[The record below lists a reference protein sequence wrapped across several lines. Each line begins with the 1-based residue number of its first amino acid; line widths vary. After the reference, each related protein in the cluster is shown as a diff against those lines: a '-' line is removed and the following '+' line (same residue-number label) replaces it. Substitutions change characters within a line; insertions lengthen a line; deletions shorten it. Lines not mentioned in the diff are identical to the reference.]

1 MTEIVITSAARTPIG
16 RAYRGAFNDTTAPEL
31 AAHPIGA
38 ALERARLMPEEVD
51 DLIAGVAI
59 PEGTTGKNVARIA
72 ALRAGLPVRTAAA
85 TVSRMCASGLQAIA
99 TAAARI
105 AMDGVNVC
113 VAAGVESVSLV
124 QTPHVNSHRARDPWV
139 AERYPGIYMAMIDT
153 AENVA
158 RRYGIT
164 RGAQDAYALKSQQRH
179 AAAQA
184 GGHFSDEIVPVTATK
199 LHSEGKDDTA
209 VPRTVRLDRDEGARP
224 KTTGDAL
231 AALPPVRDGGT
242 VTAGNACQLSD
253 GAAAVTLMS
262 SQEAARRDL
271 SPLGIWR
278 GMAVAGCE
286 PDEMGVGPVFAVP
299 KLLDRHG
306 LTVED
311 IGIWELNEAF
321 AVQVIYCRD
330 RLGIPDE
337 RLNVSGGSIAIG
349 HPYGMTGVRC
359 TAHAL
364 IEARRRGARYAVV
377 TMCVGGGMG
386 AAALLETV

>member
-1 MTEIVITSAARTPIG
+1 MTEIVITSVARTPIG

-31 AAHPIGA
+31 VSHPIRA
-38 ALERARLMPEEVD
+38 ALERAHLMPDEVD
-51 DLIAGVAI
+51 DLIVGTAI
-59 PEGTTGKNVARIA
+59 PEGTAGKNVARVA
-72 ALRAGLPVRTAAA
+72 ALRSGLPIQTSAA

-105 AMDGVNVC
+105 AMDGAGVC

-124 QTPHVNSHRARDPWV
+124 QTPHANTHRARDPWV
-139 AERYPGIYMAMIDT
+139 EERFPGIYMAMIDT

-158 RRYGIT
+158 RRYDIS
-164 RGAQDAYALKSQQRH
+164 RAAQDDYAFQSQQRH
-179 AAAQA
+179 AAAWE
-184 GGHFSDEIVPVTATK
+184 GGRLCEEIVPVSATH
-199 LHSEGKDDTA
+199 LHRDGETDTL
-209 VPRTVRLDRDEGARP
+209 VQRDVRLERDEGARP
-224 KTTGDAL
+224 ETTRHAL
-231 AALPPVRDGGT
+231 AALSPVREGGT

-253 GAAAVTLMS
+253 GAAAITVMS
-262 SQEAARRDL
+262 REEADRRGL

-286 PDEMGVGPVFAVP
+286 PDEMGIGPIFAVP
-299 KLLDRHG
+299 KLLNRHG
-306 LTVED
+306 LTIDD
-311 IGIWELNEAF
+311 IGLWELNEAF
-321 AVQVIYCRD
+321 AVQVLHCRD
-330 RLGIPDE
+330 HLGIPDG

-364 IEARRRGARYAVV
+364 IEARRRGVRYSVV

-386 AAALLETV
+386 AAALLETA